1 MRPLIRLLFAFILAA
16 TAAVA
21 SAQTAAV
28 QGGSIPGKTIL
39 VVGDSLSAEYGIAR
53 GSGWV
58 PLLGRRLGEQYPAYR
73 VVNAS
78 ISGDTTSGGLNRLP
92 ALLRQHHPAIVI
104 LELGSN
110 DALRGL
116 SLTMTQQNLTEMA
129 RQAKQAG
136 AAVLIVGMQIPPNY
150 GRTYTEQF
158 RDLFAK
164 VASTENARLVPFLME
179 GIATDRSLFQPDGM
193 HPNEAGQPRLL
204 ENVWAGLKPML
215 N

>member
-1 MRPLIRLLFAFILAA
+1 MLFAFILAA
-16 TAAVA
+16 AAAVA
-21 SAQTAAV
+21 SAQTAAT

-78 ISGDTTSGGLNRLP
+78 ISGDTTSGGLSRLP

-116 SLTMTQQNLTEMA
+116 SLAMTQQNLTEMA

-179 GIATDRSLFQPDGM
+179 GIATDRSLFQSDGM